1 MPGPCPFGSEPM
13 PSTTAQRAHNIQPLF
28 RPCLSE
34 LPSASD
40 ESYPRSRVK
49 KFMVVPDLRSLKSIQ
64 TLKGLLEWRCWIR
77 SRGGLMGVME
87 MTWPNKTINKTI
99 SRGESQSE

>member
-13 PSTTAQRAHNIQPLF
+13 PSTTAQRAHNIQPLV

-34 LPSASD
+34 LPSAVD
-40 ESYPRSRVK
+40 ESYARSRVE

-64 TLKGLLEWRCWIR
+64 TYKGVVGMEVLDRIKRRLGRWR
-77 SRGGLMGVME
+77 
-87 MTWPNKTINKTI
+87 
-99 SRGESQSE
+99 